1 MNRKIIILFLTFI
14 LVLLMFFGCTRKE
27 KDPNKAIDFLKNL
40 KSYTCQVNIHIKNQ
54 KQEIDTDG
62 NQFYDSKLGHRLEL
76 NKDRILIYN
85 NNTIKIKDLNN
96 NLVYSVDK
104 DFDSVYNLGFIHE
117 YIALLYTDE
126 DISSSFK
133 IIENREYQL
142 IRLTIPGNNQN
153 ISKAILYVNLENYF
167 PEKLVIYDYKDNEV
181 LNFNYNDFKP
191 NIKIPKEM
199 FYIE

>member
-1 MNRKIIILFLTFI
+1 MNRKVIILFLAFI
-14 LVLLMFFGCTRKE
+14 LGLFMFFGCTRKT

-40 KSYTCQVNIHIKNQ
+40 KSYTCQVSIHIKNQ

-76 NKDRILIYN
+76 NKDRIFIYN

-133 IIENREYQL
+133 TIDNREYQL

-153 ISKAILYVNLENYF
+153 ISKSVLYINLESYF
-167 PEKLVIYDYKDNEV
+167 PEKLVIYDNKDNEV
-181 LNFNYNDFKP
+181 LSFNYNDFKP